1 MVFGRHGKEEKTM
14 STKAD
19 YTSEEW
25 QLLIDIPTMVGA
37 AVMAIG
43 KSGLGSL
50 KESFAMAQGTLS
62 AVEGYPD
69 NELVQALVNGRLKE
83 GTKST
88 LESLSHPY
96 KGAGREEFKQ
106 IVVDKCGEA
115 TALLARKSTE
125 AEAREYKAWAMSI
138 GEKVAQ
144 AAKEGGFLGFGG
156 EQVSQEEKTALRE
169 ISTAL
174 GVAA

>member
-1 MVFGRHGKEEKTM
+1 M
-14 STKAD
+14 SARAD
-19 YTSEEW
+19 YTPEEW

-62 AVEGYPD
+62 AVEGYRD
-69 NELVQALVNGRLKE
+69 NELVQALVNGRLK
-83 GTKST
+83 GGAKST

-96 KGAGREEFKQ
+96 KGVGREAFKE
-106 IVVDKCGEA
+106 IVVDKCREA
-115 TALLARKSTE
+115 TALLAKKSTE
-125 AEAREYKAWAMSI
+125 TEARQYKVWAISI

-169 ISTAL
+169 ISAAL

>member
-1 MVFGRHGKEEKTM
+1 MSGKG
-14 STKAD
+14 D
-19 YTSEEW
+19 YTPEEW

-37 AVMAIG
+37 AVMVIG

-69 NELVQALVNGRLKE
+69 NELVQALIQGRLKE
-83 GTKST
+83 GAKST
-88 LESLSHPY
+88 LESLRHPY
-96 KGAGREEFKQ
+96 KGVDREAFKE
-106 IVVDKCGEA
+106 IVVEKCREA
-115 TALLARKSTE
+115 AELLKRKSTE
-125 AEAREYKAWAMSI
+125 DEARGYKEWALSI

-144 AAKEGGFLGFGG
+144 AAREGGFLGFGG

>member
-1 MVFGRHGKEEKTM
+1 M

-19 YTSEEW
+19 YTAEEW

-37 AVMAIG
+37 AVMVIG

-62 AVEGYPD
+62 AVEGFPD
-69 NELVQALVNGRLKE
+69 NELVQALVDARIKE

-88 LESLSHPY
+88 IESLSHPY
-96 KGAGREEFKQ
+96 KGLGREEFKQ
-106 IVVDKCGEA
+106 VVVDKCREA
-115 TALLARKSTE
+115 TELLARKSTE
-125 AEAREYKAWAMSI
+125 QEAEGYKTWAISI

-156 EQVSQEEKTALRE
+156 EQVSQEEKVALQE

-174 GVAA
+174 GIAA